1 MFSTVQIGLPP
12 PKKLWGW
19 PPTFDFF
26 GGRFSVHGHLDST
39 IEAATNINNIDHSWL
54 CHPGTFQISLFGT
67 KFKNYDIH
75 S

>member
-1 MFSTVQIGLPP
+1 MCMFSTVQIGLPP
-12 PKKLWGW
+12 PKNPWGW

-26 GGRFSVHGHLDST
+26 GDDFPCMG

-67 KFKNYDIH
+67 KL
-75 S
+75 